1 MIDTS
6 KMADNENERP
16 STGLVRMAVKTEI
29 WVMENYM
36 NWQCRAVIV
45 DPKNTNQIRIA
56 C

>member
-16 STGLVRMAVKTEI
+16 STGLVRMAVETEI